1 LEFPNKSLNLGK
13 QTILIMRN
21 IIKKFKE
28 SADYQVLLEMSNPKI
43 ILGAVLFN
51 ICAFVFMYGFL
62 DLLLYIHY
70 DL

>member
-1 LEFPNKSLNLGK
+1 LQCVIIFIILGITNFK
-13 QTILIMRN
+13 TMRK

-28 SADYQVLLEMSNPKI
+28 SADYEVLLEMSNPKLFL
-43 ILGAVLFN
+43 LGLLFN
-51 ICAFVFMYGFL
+51 AIGYVFMYGFL

>member
-1 LEFPNKSLNLGK
+1 
-13 QTILIMRN
+13 MRN
-21 IIKKFKE
+21 IIKKFKK

-43 ILGAVLFN
+43 ILGALLFN

>member
-1 LEFPNKSLNLGK
+1 MQCVIIF
-13 QTILIMRN
+13 ILLIITNFKTMRN

-43 ILGAVLFN
+43 ILGALLFN

>member
-1 LEFPNKSLNLGK
+1 MEFPNNSLNLGK
-13 QTILIMRN
+13 QTILIMRT
-21 IIKKFKE
+21 IIQKIKQSTE
-28 SADYQVLLEMSNPKI
+28 WEIIGEMTKPKI
-43 ILGAVLFN
+43 ILGALLFN

>member
-1 LEFPNKSLNLGK
+1 
-13 QTILIMRN
+13 MRN

>member
-1 LEFPNKSLNLGK
+1 LQCVIIF
-13 QTILIMRN
+13 ILLSITNFKTMRN
-21 IIKKFKE
+21 IIKKFKK

-43 ILGAVLFN
+43 ILGALLFN

-62 DLLLYIHY
+62 DLILYIHY

>member
-1 LEFPNKSLNLGK
+1 LQCVIIF
-13 QTILIMRN
+13 ILLSITNFKTMRN
-21 IIKKFKE
+21 IIKKFKQ

-43 ILGAVLFN
+43 ILGALLFN